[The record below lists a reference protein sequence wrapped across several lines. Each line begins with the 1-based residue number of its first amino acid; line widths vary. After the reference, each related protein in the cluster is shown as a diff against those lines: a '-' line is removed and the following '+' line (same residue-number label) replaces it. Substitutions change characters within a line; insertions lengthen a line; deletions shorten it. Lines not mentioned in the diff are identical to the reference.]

1 MRFQLIVMLLVAVV
15 LVLMT
20 IQNPNPV
27 PLQFLS
33 WQSRGIPQIVVIL
46 VSLLAGAILSTVL
59 GMAKQSK
66 LKERIRRLEEE
77 IEQSGQHRTIF
88 PDDEIED

>member
-1 MRFQLIVMLLVAVV
+1 MRIQLIVMLLIAVV

-20 IQNPNPV
+20 VQNPNPV
-27 PLQFLS
+27 SLQFLS
-33 WQSRGIPQIVVIL
+33 WQTRGIPQIVVIL

-77 IEQSGQHRTIF
+77 IDQSGPDGTTL